1 MTLSRHPRSHFAV
14 MHTRPSLVGCSS
26 QREETHERRDF
37 ISLIGGAASLPL
49 AARAKQPA
57 MPIVTA
63 IAANRL

>member
-1 MTLSRHPRSHFAV
+1 MGPLYGMNVLDVRRHVR
-14 MHTRPSLVGCSS
+14 
-26 QREETHERRDF
+26 RRDF
-37 ISLIGGAASLPL
+37 ISLIRGAASLPL